1 MLQYKYQKAIK
12 FAGEV
17 HKAQLV
23 QGSNSN
29 YLLHISN
36 VAMEVLVAYQ
46 NNKDF
51 DIDFAVQIAI
61 LHDTIEDGV
70 NINYDVIKNE
80 FGEQIA
86 KGVLAVTKNENLKDK
101 KAKMS
106 DSINRI
112 LKEPKEVA
120 LVKIADRITNLQ
132 TPPKTWSTEKI
143 NNYYLEAKDL
153 AEKLMGNN
161 DYLDKRINAQ
171 INIYE
176 GYCKF

>member
-1 MLQYKYQKAIK
+1 M
-12 FAGEV
+12 
-17 HKAQLV
+17 
-23 QGSNSN
+23 
-29 YLLHISN
+29 
-36 VAMEVLVAYQ
+36 AYQ

-51 DIDFAVQIAI
+51 DIDFAVQIAL

-86 KGVLAVTKNENLKDK
+86 KGVLALTKNENLKDK
-101 KAKMS
+101 KSKMS

-120 LVKIADRITNLQ
+120 IVKIADRVTNLQ
-132 TPPKTWSTEKI
+132 TPPKTWSIEKV
-143 NNYYLEAKDL
+143 NNYYSEAKDL

-161 DYLDKRINAQ
+161 DYLDKRINSQ

>member
-1 MLQYKYQKAIK
+1 MLQQNYQKAIK
-12 FAGEV
+12 FAGEI
-17 HKAQLV
+17 HKSQLV
-23 QGSNSN
+23 PGSNAN

-36 VAMEVLVAYQ
+36 VAMEILVAYQ

-51 DIDFAVQIAI
+51 DIDFAVQLAI

-70 NINYDVIKNE
+70 NIDYDVIKKE
-80 FGEQIA
+80 FGEKIA
-86 KGVLAVTKNENLKDK
+86 KGVLALTKNENLKNK

-106 DSINRI
+106 DSLKRI

-132 TPPKTWSTEKI
+132 TPPKTWSAEKI
-143 NNYYLEAKDL
+143 NNYYLEAKYL
-153 AEKLMGNN
+153 AKKLMGNN
-161 DYLDKRINAQ
+161 DYLDLRINSQ
-171 INIYE
+171 LSIYE

>member
-1 MLQYKYQKAIK
+1 
-12 FAGEV
+12 
-17 HKAQLV
+17 
-23 QGSNSN
+23 
-29 YLLHISN
+29 
-36 VAMEVLVAYQ
+36 VAYQ

-51 DIDFAVQIAI
+51 DIDFAVQIAL

-86 KGVLAVTKNENLKDK
+86 KGVLALTKNENLKDK
-101 KAKMS
+101 KSKMS

-120 LVKIADRITNLQ
+120 IVKIADRVTNLQ
-132 TPPKTWSTEKI
+132 TPPKTWSIEKV
-143 NNYYLEAKDL
+143 NNYYSEAKDL

-161 DYLDKRINAQ
+161 DYLDKRINSQ